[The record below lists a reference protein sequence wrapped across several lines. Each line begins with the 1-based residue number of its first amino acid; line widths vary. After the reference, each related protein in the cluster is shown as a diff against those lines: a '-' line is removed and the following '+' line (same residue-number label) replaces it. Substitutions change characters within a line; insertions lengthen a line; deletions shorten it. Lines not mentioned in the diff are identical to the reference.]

1 MSIKFHSIIISLLLI
16 TQAKTYDQPITIVL
30 DPAEKTTSRI
40 IDVSTEYGVTLQLCL
55 HLKKVL
61 EYFHPSLKIIITT
74 SVAEFTQPYKK
85 ASLANTL
92 QADLFLNFSCFYKP
106 EGRPLLTIYRYGL
119 NDAIDTLSL
128 SCNYLSFIPYQ
139 KAHLTA
145 FSITQKYARESINFF
160 NAQYKKNFECTT
172 LYACPLLPLKGIKV
186 PALSFEMG
194 LQNSNDWKLFV
205 EPLVEYIKTR
215 AQQITFTRR

>member
-92 QADLFLNFSCFYKP
+92 QADLFLNITYH
-106 EGRPLLTIYRYGL
+106 
-119 NDAIDTLSL
+119 LSL
-128 SCNYLSFIPYQ
+128 WFKRC
-139 KAHLTA
+139 
-145 FSITQKYARESINFF
+145 
-160 NAQYKKNFECTT
+160 
-172 LYACPLLPLKGIKV
+172 
-186 PALSFEMG
+186 
-194 LQNSNDWKLFV
+194 D
-205 EPLVEYIKTR
+205 
-215 AQQITFTRR
+215 